1 MIKKTKMV
9 KKILFS
15 IILFSQITFG
25 QNYVKGTMNPA
36 YSNQYNW
43 VILYQLKGAKQVYI
57 GNTTLANGEFKIN
70 IPATASKGVYRLMY
84 KMDQKSQ
91 VDFIYNKE
99 NVELTFN
106 PKEPKTSVKFIVS
119 DENKLYSNYLIKA
132 TALQQKLDSLQLEYF
147 HLKDNK
153 SKMEV
158 SNLYSKTLK
167 DYKETEKSYQLKS
180 EGLQAS
186 HFIKANEVY
195 FPSKLLKTPQEFLNS
210 KKQHYFDFVNFE
222 DKVLQNS
229 IFITEKVI
237 DYVFYLSVSEDV
249 SVQNSLYKQAI
260 KEVEEKAGNDLLLK
274 SDLLTT
280 ILYNF
285 NQQENAP
292 LMKYVLNIYTKLPK
306 EFQNLEV
313 IKDTKNKLKL
323 AIGNVAPDFSWQ
335 ENGVTKKLSNLNI
348 ADHYILVF
356 WSTTCSHCLHEIPL
370 LHEFSKTLKDVHV
383 IGFTLEKDDLGFK
396 KYSKLYP
403 EWTNVLGLNKWQNK
417 TARTYEIRATPTY
430 FILDK
435 NKRIVA
441 KPNHFEDVKAFFKN

>member
-1 MIKKTKMV
+1 MIKK
-9 KKILFS
+9 IIFS
-15 IILFSQITFG
+15 ILLFSQIAIG
-25 QNYVKGTMNPA
+25 QNFVKGTMNPA
-36 YSNQYNW
+36 SNQYNW
-43 VILYQLKGAKQVYI
+43 VILYQLKGARQVYI
-57 GNTTLANGEFKIN
+57 SNSTLKDGAFNLS
-70 IPATASKGVYRLMY
+70 IPATAEKGMYRLMY

-91 VDFIYNKE
+91 VDFIYNKQ
-99 NVELTFN
+99 NVALTFN
-106 PKEPKTSVKFIVS
+106 PKEPKSSVKYLVS

-132 TALQQKLDSLQLEYF
+132 TALQQKLDSLQLAYF
-147 HLKDNK
+147 QVKGNK
-153 SKMEV
+153 SKTEV

-167 DYKETEKSYQLKS
+167 NYKETEKSYQLKS

-186 HFIKANEVY
+186 HFIKANEIY

-249 SVQNSLYKQAI
+249 SVQNSLYKQGI
-260 KEVEEKAGNDLLLK
+260 KEVEEKVGNDLLLK
-274 SDLLTT
+274 SDLLTS

-285 NQQENAP
+285 NQQENAS
-292 LMKYVLNIYTKLPK
+292 LMKYVLNDYKKLPK
-306 EFQNLEV
+306 NFQNEGV
-313 IKDTKNKLKL
+313 IKDTENKLKL
-323 AIGNVAPDFSWQ
+323 AIGNLAPDFSWQ
-335 ENGVTKKLSNLNI
+335 ENGVIKKLSDIKLAN
-348 ADHYILVF
+348 HYILVF

-383 IGFTLEKDDLGFK
+383 IGFNLENNDTGFK

-403 EWTNVLGLNKWQNK
+403 DWTNILGLKKWQNK

-435 NKRIVA
+435 DKRIVA
-441 KPNHFEDVKAFFKN
+441 KPNHYDDLKKYFQEASE

>member
-1 MIKKTKMV
+1 MV
-9 KKILFS
+9 KKFLFS
-15 IILFSQITFG
+15 IILFSQIAIG
-25 QNYVKGTMNPA
+25 QNFVKGTMNPA

-43 VILYQLKGAKQVYI
+43 VILYQLKGARQVYI
-57 GNTTLANGEFKIN
+57 NNSTLKDGAFN
-70 IPATASKGVYRLMY
+70 ISIPETAEKGMYRLMY

-91 VDFIYNKE
+91 VDFIYNKQ
-99 NVELTFN
+99 NVALTFN
-106 PKEPKTSVKFIVS
+106 PKEPKSSVKFLVS

-132 TALQQKLDSLQLEYF
+132 TALQQKLDSLQLAYF
-147 HLKDNK
+147 QLKDHK
-153 SKMEV
+153 SKTEV

-167 DYKETEKSYQLKS
+167 KYKETEKYYQLKS

-210 KKQHYFDFVNFE
+210 KKQHYFDFINFE

-249 SVQNSLYKQAI
+249 SVQTMLYKKAI
-260 KEVEEKAGNDLLLK
+260 NEIEDKTKDDVQLK
-274 SDLLTT
+274 SDLLTS

-285 NQQENAP
+285 NQQENVP
-292 LMKYVLNIYTKLPK
+292 LMKYVLNDYKKLPK
-306 EFQNLEV
+306 NFQNEEV
-313 IKDTKNKLKL
+313 IKDTENKLKL

-335 ENGVTKKLSNLNI
+335 ENGITKKLSDLNI
-348 ADHYILVF
+348 ANHYILVF

-370 LHEFSKTLKDVHV
+370 LHQFSKTLKDVHV
-383 IGFTLEKDDLGFK
+383 IGFTLENDDTGFK

-403 EWTNVLGLNKWQNK
+403 EWTNILGLKRWQNK

-441 KPNHFEDVKAFFKN
+441 KPDHFKDVKAFFKN